1 MFFDQICPNSKFPV
15 EEGKIAHV
23 RASMMVTYYNKLFRT
38 GADRH
43 NGILMYLLL
52 LVAEATT

>member
-1 MFFDQICPNSKFPV
+1 MVVSYYIKFF
-15 EEGKIAHV
+15 H
-23 RASMMVTYYNKLFRT
+23 T

-52 LVAEATT
+52 LVAETIILSDIDPT